1 MCKSQLK
8 FSCKIL
14 FVFFVLLFT
23 LIINVYSQK
32 TSLIYI
38 ESANSLEYDVNIGQ
52 NVNRFIGNVVFRHEN
67 IYLYCDS
74 AYLYTDINSVDAF
87 GNVRIKAND
96 TSNIYGDIL
105 KYNGNTYMAQIS
117 NNVKMIDNQ
126 ITLTSETLTYD
137 VKNKIAS
144 YPSHADIV
152 DLNNNLSS
160 EKGFYYSDLKQFYF
174 YDNVVLVNPD
184 YTIYTDTLIYNT
196 ITEIAYFNGP
206 TTIISNENTIYC
218 EKGMY
223 NTSTNE
229 AFLVKNAS
237 LNNNKQKLRA
247 DSIYYD
253 RNNSI
258 GMGYNNVSIYDS
270 SQNIIVNGNYAE
282 FYEKQGN
289 SIITDSAEL
298 LLFDKKDT
306 LWLHADTLLLYFDD
320 STRQGKLLKAFYKTK
335 FFRKDFQG
343 MCDSLI
349 YNFNDSTIALYKNP
363 VLWTDENQLTADKII
378 IWFQNGQVDS
388 LLMSQSAFIISE
400 DGIDKYNQVKGKTMK
415 GYFKKGELDNIY
427 VEQNAETV
435 YYVRDDTNALIGVN
449 VASALN
455 MMIYLKDSKVNRI
468 TFIKNVT
475 GKMYPEKDLPEDEKK
490 LKNFFWYEDRRPFFK
505 EDIFIW

>member
-1 MCKSQLK
+1 
-8 FSCKIL
+8 
-14 FVFFVLLFT
+14 
-23 LIINVYSQK
+23 
-32 TSLIYI
+32 
-38 ESANSLEYDVNIGQ
+38 
-52 NVNRFIGNVVFRHEN
+52 
-67 IYLYCDS
+67 
-74 AYLYTDINSVDAF
+74 
-87 GNVRIKAND
+87 
-96 TSNIYGDIL
+96 
-105 KYNGNTYMAQIS
+105 
-117 NNVKMIDNQ
+117 
-126 ITLTSETLTYD
+126 
-137 VKNKIAS
+137 
-144 YPSHADIV
+144 
-152 DLNNNLSS
+152 
-160 EKGFYYSDLKQFYF
+160 
-174 YDNVVLVNPD
+174 
-184 YTIYTDTLIYNT
+184 
-196 ITEIAYFNGP
+196 
-206 TTIISNENTIYC
+206 
-218 EKGMY
+218 
-223 NTSTNE
+223 
-229 AFLVKNAS
+229 
-237 LNNNKQKLRA
+237 
-247 DSIYYD
+247 
-253 RNNSI
+253 
-258 GMGYNNVSIYDS
+258 
-270 SQNIIVNGNYAE
+270 
-282 FYEKQGN
+282 
-289 SIITDSAEL
+289 

-388 LLMSQSAFIISE
+388 LLMNQSAFIISE